1 MCHDIIC
8 RGCDKNLIFF
18 EKVVTHYVYKPK
30 RSTLKLYDFMCSS
43 LRFLHI
49 LSHNFLQTF

>member
-1 MCHDIIC
+1 MISYVQAVIKILECLD
-8 RGCDKNLIFF
+8 
-18 EKVVTHYVYKPK
+18 KVVRHYVYKPR

-49 LSHNFLQTF
+49 MSHNFLQTF